1 MSVTYNPNNNPSPRF
16 FKLIP
21 EISVL
26 LIVSVI
32 IPFGLFYISFLITGF
47 FVNLLHHILLEGI
60 FSFISIFFPI
70 TWVAIMWIILWFYL
84 LRIPKILD
92 ALPLDIRK
100 KWIDYISYK
109 GQKINFYRLIAIFRP
124 RCKSIFSI
132 GNYIDSKTVNVI
144 SKYAHQISAFLL
156 VFPLSFFIIFAYT
169 ALAGEK
175 FFNFNVLESQ
185 NLMSYL
191 DNYFISFQFGAVLF
205 LDLFVSIVT
214 SILLIFTIFI
224 YIEMMPIVILR
235 YLFSS
240 ENGIVDTSDIPICFT
255 KLAIQQ
261 LETVDFLENLD
272 EIQHKKNQISNFL
285 EYSLEFVK
293 VDKDRGYP
301 DYMNFCSQKYC
312 FLLSSY
318 AVEDI
323 IFRINGLYENM
334 NNTLIKIN
342 HMNCLEEKNVI
353 MKDLEIY
360 LNIIE
365 SKDLSKIEP
374 KRILTKEL
382 TIDKAFSFS
391 FKKVILPVTLVVL
404 AQWLI

>member
-1 MSVTYNPNNNPSPRF
+1 MSVTYNPNNVTSPRF
-16 FKLIP
+16 LKLIP

-26 LIVSVI
+26 LIISII
-32 IPFGLFYISFLITGF
+32 IPFGLFYISFPITGF
-47 FVNLLHHILLEGI
+47 LVNFLHHILLEEV

-70 TWVAIMWIILWFYL
+70 TWVFIMWIVLWSYL
-84 LRIPKILD
+84 LRVPKILD
-92 ALPLDIRK
+92 ALPLDVRK
-100 KWIDYISYK
+100 KWMDYISYK
-109 GQKINFYRLIAIFRP
+109 GQKTDFYRLIAIFRP
-124 RCKSIFSI
+124 RCKSIFSV
-132 GNYIDSKTVNVI
+132 GNYLDSRAVNVI
-144 SKYAHQISAFLL
+144 SNYAHQISAFILMFL
-156 VFPLSFFIIFAYT
+156 LSFLIIFTYT

-185 NLMSYL
+185 NLTSYL
-191 DNYFISFQFGAVLF
+191 NNHFISFQFGAVLI

-214 SILLIFTIFI
+214 SILLIFTIFT

-235 YLFSS
+235 YLFSTK
-240 ENGIVDTSDIPICFT
+240 NGIVDTSDIPICFT
-255 KLAIQQ
+255 KLAIQE
-261 LETVDFLENLD
+261 LETVDFLENLN
-272 EIQHKKNQISNFL
+272 EIQHKKNQITNFL

-312 FLLSSY
+312 SLLSSH

-334 NNTLIKIN
+334 NKTLIKIN

-353 MKDLEIY
+353 MEDLEIY

-382 TIDKAFSFS
+382 TIDKVFSFS
-391 FKKVILPVTLVVL
+391 FKKVILPVTLIVL

>member
-1 MSVTYNPNNNPSPRF
+1 MD
-16 FKLIP
+16 
-21 EISVL
+21 
-26 LIVSVI
+26 
-32 IPFGLFYISFLITGF
+32 YISF
-47 FVNLLHHILLEGI
+47 
-60 FSFISIFFPI
+60 
-70 TWVAIMWIILWFYL
+70 
-84 LRIPKILD
+84 
-92 ALPLDIRK
+92 
-100 KWIDYISYK
+100 K

-132 GNYIDSKTVNVI
+132 VNYLDSKTVNI
-144 SKYAHQISAFLL
+144 IFNYAHQISAFIL
-156 VFPLSFFIIFAYT
+156 VFLLSFFIIFSYT

-175 FFNFNVLESQ
+175 FFNFNVFESQ
-185 NLMSYL
+185 NLTSYL
-191 DNYFISFQFGAVLF
+191 NNHFISFQFGAVLF

-214 SILLIFTIFI
+214 SILLIFTIFT
-224 YIEMMPIVILR
+224 YIEMMPIIILK

-240 ENGIVDTSDIPICFT
+240 ENGIVDTSDIPIFFI
-255 KLAIQQ
+255 KSAIQQ
-261 LETVDFLENLD
+261 LEAVDFLEDLD

-312 FLLSSY
+312 FLLSSH
-318 AVEDI
+318 AIEDI

-334 NNTLIKIN
+334 NKTLVKIN

-353 MKDLEIY
+353 MKDLEVY

-374 KRILTKEL
+374 KTILKEEL

-391 FKKVILPVTLVVL
+391 FKKVILPITLVVL